1 MSPHQE
7 VQARLSYSRAM
18 LERDV
23 RVSSIAT
30 MISAKFSVS
39 RSTAYNDITAAQ
51 AELKL
56 SDDGPSIEESS
67 EPVTTDN
74 VLAMLQHLFEV
85 AVATGDSKAVCSLVK
100 AMDQAKRWQ
109 GYKTQSA
116 SPFA

>member
-1 MSPHQE
+1 MSTHQE
-7 VQARLSYSRAM
+7 VQARLSYSRAL

-39 RSTAYNDITAAQ
+39 RSTAYNDATAAQ

-67 EPVTTDN
+67 EPVSTDN
-74 VLAMLQHLFEV
+74 VLAMLQHRFEV
-85 AVATGDSKAVCSLVK
+85 AVATGYDKSICSLVK
-100 AMDQAKRWQ
+100 AMDQAKKWQ
-109 GYKTQSA
+109 CYQTQSA
-116 SPFA
+116 SPLA

>member
-1 MSPHQE
+1 MSTHQE

-51 AELKL
+51 DELSL

-109 GYKTQSA
+109 GYNTQSD
-116 SPFA
+116 SPYA

>member
-1 MSPHQE
+1 MSTHQE
-7 VQARLSYSRAM
+7 VQARLSYSRAL

-39 RSTAYNDITAAQ
+39 RSTAYNDVRSAQ

-56 SDDGPSIEESS
+56 SDGGSSIEESA
-67 EPVTTDN
+67 EPVSTDN
-74 VLAMLQHLFEV
+74 VLAMLQHRFEV
-85 AVATGDSKAVCSLVK
+85 AVATGDDKAICSLVK

>member
-1 MSPHQE
+1 MSTHQE

-30 MISAKFSVS
+30 LISAKFSVS

-67 EPVTTDN
+67 EPVSTDN
-74 VLAMLQHLFEV
+74 VLALLQHRFEIS
-85 AVATGDSKAVCSLVK
+85 VATGDDKATCSIVK
-100 AMDQAKRWQ
+100 AMDQVKRWN
-109 GYKTQSA
+109 GYNTQSA